1 MIKESARI
9 SKGNVLYLKK
19 LKTLDYDAL
28 FIPGGLGS
36 TRNFASFCENSHDL
50 IVNYEIE
57 RVL

>member
-36 TRNFASFCENSHDL
+36 TRNLASFCENSHDF
-50 IVNYEIE
+50 IVNYERD